1 MSAIA
6 KTPQPPYYAV
16 IFTSVRTEGDNGYEK
31 MANEMVERGFSQ
43 PGFLGAESV
52 RDVTGVGITGSYWE
66 SLEVIENWKNH
77 TRHKVAQKLGQDLW
91 YESFATRVCQV
102 ESLGLFKIHDD
113 E

>member
-6 KTPQPPYYAV
+6 KTTQPPYYAV
-16 IFTSVRTEGDNGYEK
+16 IFTSVRTESDNGYEK

-52 RDVTGVGITGSYWE
+52 RDVTGVGITVSYWE